1 MREKWI
7 RDQMLLGFATL
18 VLSSALYFLD
28 LGIFKGI
35 DNALFHFYASF
46 LGSAKTLTEQGVRS
60 VDLILAGPFL
70 AQPLKF
76 FITELLLLL
85 FLGSALSVFSP
96 RLSERYRFYFF
107 ILLVIITL
115 GTATCFFV
123 LTRSWLRIAPLCAGL
138 TAVYLSATF
147 YRASAMESLARE
159 NFEANR
165 TLGLAL
171 QRQGHLDEAFERY
184 QHCPLDWET
193 QDLLYQLGL
202 DYEER
207 GMAEKALSVYERIKT
222 ADYKDVLDRIRELRS
237 DHFLDLEPQYLSGRQ
252 NALSESFI
260 QAKQQVGRYQI
271 LEKLGKGTMGLVYKG
286 LDPKLNRLVA
296 IKIIRFSD
304 DFDDDMIEEIK
315 ERFLREAEIAG
326 RLSHPGIVII
336 HDVGEENDLTY
347 MAMEYLEGESLRRYC
362 SNEKKLSLTRV
373 LDVVAK
379 VAEALDYAHRQEV
392 VHRDIKPANIMLLRD
407 GGVKV
412 TDFGIA
418 KAISSTRT
426 KTGVIL
432 GTPNYMSPEQ
442 IMGHKI
448 DARTDIF
455 SLGVLFFQLLT
466 GRLPFHGEN
475 LSGLLYHITQGK
487 HPSVR
492 QIQSGIPKA
501 CEQII
506 DKALAKNPQNRFK
519 TAGQMA
525 RYLSMLLAKMEELSR
540 KRVVDTRK

>member
-1 MREKWI
+1 MPEKWI
-7 RDQMLLGFATL
+7 KDQMLLGFVML
-18 VLSSALYFLD
+18 VLSIALYFLD
-28 LGIFKGI
+28 LGVFKGI
-35 DNALFHFYASF
+35 DRTLFHFYASL
-46 LGSAKTLTEQGVRS
+46 LGSGRTLTS
-60 VDLILAGPFL
+60 PADKAFNLILDGPFL
-70 AQPLKF
+70 AQPLRF
-76 FITELLLLL
+76 LITELVLLL
-85 FLGSALSVFSP
+85 FLGSGLSFFSP
-96 RLSERYRFYFF
+96 RLNERYRFYFF
-107 ILLVIITL
+107 ILLLVIALT
-115 GTATCFFV
+115 TATCFF
-123 LTRSWLRIAPLCAGL
+123 LFLHSWLRIAPLCAGL
-138 TAVYLSATF
+138 TGIYLSATF
-147 YRASAMESLARE
+147 YRASAMEPLARE
-159 NFEANR
+159 NFEVNR
-165 TLGLAL
+165 TLGLGL

-184 QHCPLDWET
+184 QHCPLDQET

-207 GMAEKALSVYERIKT
+207 GMAGKALSVYERMKT
-222 ADYKDVLDRIRELRS
+222 RDYKDVQDRIRELHS
-237 DHFLDLEPQYLSGRQ
+237 DHFLELEPQYLSGRQ

-304 DFDDDMIEEIK
+304 DFDDDMIGEIK

-326 RLSHPGIVII
+326 RLSHPGIVTI

-362 SNEKKLSLTRV
+362 SNEKRLPLTRV

-379 VAEALDYAHRQEV
+379 VAEALDYAHRQGV
-392 VHRDIKPANIMLLRD
+392 VHRDIKPANIMLVKD
-407 GGVKV
+407 GGIKV

-418 KAISSTRT
+418 KAMSSTRT

-466 GRLPFHGEN
+466 GKLPFHGEN

-492 QIQSGIPKA
+492 QIRSGIPKA

-506 DKALAKNPQNRFK
+506 DKALAKNPMDRFK

-540 KRVVDTRK
+540 KRVADALK

>member
-1 MREKWI
+1 
-7 RDQMLLGFATL
+7 LFG
-18 VLSSALYFLD
+18 VLSFLD
-28 LGIFKGI
+28 PGVFRVI
-35 DNALFHFYASF
+35 DNTLYHFYTTF
-46 LGSAKTLTEQGVRS
+46 FGSTTALAPQAGKAVKQ
-60 VDLILAGPFL
+60 ILDGPFL
-70 AQPLKF
+70 TQPLSVLL
-76 FITELLLLL
+76 TELGLL
-85 FLGSALSVFSP
+85 FFLGCALSFFSS
-96 RLSERYRFYFF
+96 RLNERNRFFF
-107 ILLVIITL
+107 FVLLVCVSL
-115 GTATCFFV
+115 ATAMCFFV
-123 LTRSWLRIAPLCAGL
+123 FLHSWLRL
-138 TAVYLSATF
+138 TLLLASLITIYLAMTF

-165 TLGLAL
+165 TLGLSL
-171 QRQGHLDEAFERY
+171 QRQGHLDEALEKY
-184 QHCPLDWET
+184 QRCPLDRET
-193 QDLLYQLGL
+193 RELLYQLGL

-207 GMAEKALSVYERIKT
+207 GAMDKALLAYQKMKT
-222 ADYKDVLDRIRELRS
+222 LEYKDVQDRIRELGS
-237 DHFLDLEPQYLSGRQ
+237 EQSPDLNLKYLSGRQ
-252 NALSESFI
+252 EELSESFLRSR
-260 QAKQQVGRYQI
+260 KSVGRYQI
-271 LEKLGKGTMGLVYKG
+271 IEKLGKGTTGLVYKG

-304 DFDDDMIEEIK
+304 DFDEDMIEEIK

-326 RLSHPGIVII
+326 RLSHPGIVTI
-336 HDVGEENDLTY
+336 HDVGEDDDLTY
-347 MAMEYLEGESLRRYC
+347 MAMEYLEGESLVRYC
-362 SNEKKLSLTRV
+362 SNEKRLTLTRV

-379 VAEALDYAHRQEV
+379 VAEALDYAHKQGV
-392 VHRDIKPANIMLLRD
+392 IHRDIKPANIMLLHN
-407 GGVKV
+407 GNIKV

-466 GRLPFHGEN
+466 GKLPFHGEN
-475 LSGLLYHITQGK
+475 LSGLLYNITQGK

-492 QIQSGIPKA
+492 LIESGIPKA

-506 DKALAKNPQNRFK
+506 DKALAKNPTDRFR

-525 RYLSMLLAKMEELSR
+525 RYLTMLLSKIEELSR
-540 KRVVDTRK
+540 KKVAVPSH